1 MQAVATWRRGHE
13 ILLQDGRA
21 HQVVVDLPPEGGGSS
36 AGTTAL
42 ELSLLSL
49 AGSLASTFVTLARKH
64 RQDFSGLTL
73 ALEGDPFPT
82 DSTSPREIRGTLRVR
97 SRVDRAEIEGTFRT
111 ALESC
116 PAARLFRDGHVAVNV
131 EVVVSPA
138 VRTP

>member
-36 AGTTAL
+36 AGTTPL
-42 ELSLLSL
+42 ELTLLSL

-73 ALEGDPFPT
+73 ALEGDPFPA
-82 DSTSPREIRGTLRVR
+82 DLSPREIHGTLRVR
-97 SRVDRAEIEGTFRT
+97 SRVDRIEIEATLRT

-116 PAARLFRDGHVAVNV
+116 PVARVFRDAHVAINV
-131 EVVVSPA
+131 MVVVAPA
-138 VRTP
+138 VRSP

>member
-36 AGTTAL
+36 AGTTPL

-73 ALEGDPFPT
+73 ALEGDPFPV
-82 DSTSPREIRGTLRVR
+82 DISPREIRGTLRVR
-97 SRVDRAEIEGTFRT
+97 SRVDRIAIEATFRT

-116 PAARLFRDGHVAVNV
+116 PVARVFRDAHIAINV
-131 EVVVSPA
+131 MVVVAPA
-138 VRTP
+138 VRSP